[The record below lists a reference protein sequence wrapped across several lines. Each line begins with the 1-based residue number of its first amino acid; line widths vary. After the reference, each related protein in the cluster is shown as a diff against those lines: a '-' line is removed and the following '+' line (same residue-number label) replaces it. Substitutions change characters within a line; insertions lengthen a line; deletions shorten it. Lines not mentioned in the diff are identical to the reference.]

1 MRIKTK
7 YEEVS
12 NFNKVLLDKLISK
25 LVKIA
30 VNELNFKN
38 DFDYE
43 VSILLTDNKRIRDL
57 NHKYRN
63 IRKETNVLAFPQKT
77 SQKSLNEKNH
87 LLGDIVISLEK
98 IKKEAKIQSK
108 EFHEHFVH
116 ILLHGLLHLLGYD
129 HMKKN
134 DANEMESKEIK
145 ILSKLLIKNPYL
157 H

>member
-43 VSILLTDNKRIRDL
+43 VSILLTDNKKIKDL